1 MCSDRRLWVDFGNEI
16 GPDQPVRHAAIVQ
29 MLAKQSCLRC
39 LMVLCN
45 PLRTCMACK
54 TLNFRRSSQRTE
66 INTSS
71 AALQRMDTVY
81 TCVGSRLRTF
91 VARYRAGCVLQK
103 SVINLNLVCH
113 HILQLPAG
121 SCGVEV
127 CEWQHLWA
135 TSLSDAAAPV
145 ALTNASSMIKVL
157 CHAYEQ

>member
-1 MCSDRRLWVDFGNEI
+1 
-16 GPDQPVRHAAIVQ
+16 
-29 MLAKQSCLRC
+29 
-39 LMVLCN
+39 
-45 PLRTCMACK
+45 
-54 TLNFRRSSQRTE
+54 
-66 INTSS
+66 
-71 AALQRMDTVY
+71 MDTVY

-127 CEWQHLWA
+127 CEWQRLWA

-145 ALTNASSMIKVL
+145 ALTNASSMIEVL
-157 CHAYEQ
+157 YHAYEQ